1 MGIFASQ
8 NHKKMSIENYQLS
21 IISKVTALQ
30 DIALLQQ
37 IDGLLLAEKS
47 QQILKREPGFAKGFF
62 TYVSPDFDDFIPAGF
77 EEYLATDSQLVKPI
91 IK

>member
-1 MGIFASQ
+1 
-8 NHKKMSIENYQLS
+8 MSIEKYQLS

-37 IDGLLLAEKS
+37 IDCLLLARKNH
-47 QQILKREPGFAKGFF
+47 QILKREPGFAKGFF

-77 EEYLATDSQLVKPI
+77 EEYLATNSQLVKPTT
-91 IK
+91 K